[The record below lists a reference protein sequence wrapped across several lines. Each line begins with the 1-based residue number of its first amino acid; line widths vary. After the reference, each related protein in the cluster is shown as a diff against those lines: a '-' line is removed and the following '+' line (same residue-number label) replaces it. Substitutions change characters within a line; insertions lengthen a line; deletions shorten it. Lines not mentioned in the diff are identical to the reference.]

1 MKKNLFL
8 GLFLMI
14 CVSAF
19 GQVSEADAD
28 KAFKIE
34 GNCLVA
40 EISANEKI
48 TLTN

>member
-14 CVSAF
+14 CISAF

-28 KAFKIE
+28 KAMRAVHEQFIE
-34 GNCLVA
+34 D
-40 EISANEKI
+40 
-48 TLTN
+48 

>member
-28 KAFKIE
+28 KAFKIIDE
-34 GNCLVA
+34 A
-40 EISANEKI
+40 IIRYQEHFKK
-48 TLTN
+48 